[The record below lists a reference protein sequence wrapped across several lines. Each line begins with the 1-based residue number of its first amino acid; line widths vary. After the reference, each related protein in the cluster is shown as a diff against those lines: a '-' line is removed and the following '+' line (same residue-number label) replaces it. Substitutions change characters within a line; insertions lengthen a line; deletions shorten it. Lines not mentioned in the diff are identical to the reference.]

1 MPADLRP
8 VIRQSLTR
16 AFVPFGKRSAIYV
29 KRGQAFPPGIAAPEP
44 RQSLHIDNLFSYL
57 NTGELACLWI
67 GCPLNGDSLAS
78 KARHRLWEAHG
89 FTCENAA
96 YAASLLAGNDVRDG
110 DL

>member
-1 MPADLRP
+1 MRR
-8 VIRQSLTR
+8 VIRQSLKQ
-16 AFVPFGKRSAIYV
+16 AFVQCGKRSAVYV
-29 KRGQAFPPGIAAPEP
+29 KRGQFFPPGVEAPGP

-57 NTGELACLWI
+57 RTGELACLWI
-67 GCPLNGDSLAS
+67 GCPPHGDSLAS
-78 KARHRLWEAHG
+78 KVRHRLWEAHG